1 MAEWRG
7 AATPDPRGRHSM
19 PAAKTTALVA
29 LHAAVALFGFA
40 GLFGKWLALP
50 PVAIVLGRTIVAA
63 IALGIIVALQRS
75 TARPDRSLA
84 WNGAVLAVHWVAFF
98 EAIQRSSV
106 AIGLLGY
113 ATFPLFVLVLERM
126 LLGRRWRRR
135 EALTAVLVTAGL
147 VVLIPGFRWHE
158 PTVQGLAWG
167 ILSGGTFALLA
178 VRSRRF
184 VATHASIAVALW
196 QNAFAGVFLLPFVWI
211 GRAALG
217 MPSMQD
223 LALIVVLGVA
233 CTALSHTLFIASLR
247 TLSAHTASV
256 VAALEPV
263 YGIVLALWLLNE
275 VPGLRTLV
283 GAVLIVG
290 AASLATRRAA

>member
-1 MAEWRG
+1 
-7 AATPDPRGRHSM
+7 
-19 PAAKTTALVA
+19 
-29 LHAAVALFGFA
+29 
-40 GLFGKWLALP
+40 
-50 PVAIVLGRTIVAA
+50 
-63 IALGIIVALQRS
+63 
-75 TARPDRSLA
+75 
-84 WNGAVLAVHWVAFF
+84 
-98 EAIQRSSV
+98 
-106 AIGLLGY
+106 
-113 ATFPLFVLVLERM
+113 LFVLFLERM
-126 LLGRRWRRR
+126 LLGRRWSSR

-147 VVLIPGFRWHE
+147 VVLIPGFSWRE

-167 ILSGGTFALLA
+167 ILSGATFALLA

-184 VATHASIAVALW
+184 AATHASIAVALW
-196 QNAFAGVFLLPFVWI
+196 QNAFAGVFLVPFVWI

-217 MPSMQD
+217 MPSLQD

-263 YGIVLALWLLNE
+263 YGMVLALWLLNE
-275 VPGLRTLV
+275 VPELRTLV